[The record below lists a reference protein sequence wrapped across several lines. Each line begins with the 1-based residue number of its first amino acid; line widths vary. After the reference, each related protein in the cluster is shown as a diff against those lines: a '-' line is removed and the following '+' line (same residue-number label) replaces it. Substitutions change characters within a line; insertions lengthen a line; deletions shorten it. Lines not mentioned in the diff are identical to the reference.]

1 MNKSKDN
8 PLPETKNDPRQV
20 SFQLQSLQLQMSL
33 PRFSNKTLKN
43 FIIINIIIS
52 IFLLFSKANKGT
64 ENGIV
69 IVRVVMIVCLFL
81 NNPTLFDN
89 NLTLILNNPALLSN
103 NLPLLKKLGIY

>member
-43 FIIINIIIS
+43 FIIIFKYNNKYIS
-52 IFLLFSKANKGT
+52 TIFKG
-64 ENGIV
+64 
-69 IVRVVMIVCLFL
+69 
-81 NNPTLFDN
+81 
-89 NLTLILNNPALLSN
+89 
-103 NLPLLKKLGIY
+103 K

>member
-43 FIIINIIIS
+43 FIIILNIIIS

-69 IVRVVMIVCLFL
+69 IVRVVMTVCV
-81 NNPTLFDN
+81 
-89 NLTLILNNPALLSN
+89 S
-103 NLPLLKKLGIY
+103 